1 MTIEELYNWAI
12 ENGCENYIIISDA
25 HLGNTV
31 IESDMVIDNENK
43 FVYL

>member
-12 ENGCENYIIISDA
+12 ENEYENYRIISDA

-31 IESDMVIDNENK
+31 IESDISVDNENK
-43 FVYL
+43 FIYL

>member
-12 ENGCENYIIISDA
+12 ENGYENYRIISDA

-31 IESDMVIDNENK
+31 TESDISVDNEYK